1 VKSRR
6 GVNERLGEFRARL
19 VDDVGFLELPSERAI
34 NEPFKCVV
42 RCLESAES
50 KKRRKKVEA
59 TSTWILERQFA
70 IGMYA
75 TKLFKF
81 RSRINWLA
89 DQKSSYPSSPFQP
102 LSNDNNSTVHTALET
117 TLTSP
122 RIDKTDQRSNF
133 RLKTPPFKA
142 CHQRSG
148 KNRWMEEDQHRPI
161 I

>member
-1 VKSRR
+1 MTKPVKR
-6 GVNERLGEFRARL
+6 
-19 VDDVGFLELPSERAI
+19 
-34 NEPFKCVV
+34 VV
-42 RCLESAES
+42 RCLESEE

-102 LSNDNNSTVHTALET
+102 LSNDTNLAVHTTVAT
-117 TLTSP
+117 TLKSP
-122 RIDKTDQRSNF
+122 RTHKTDSSPTEIQV
-133 RLKTPPFKA
+133 
-142 CHQRSG
+142 
-148 KNRWMEEDQHRPI
+148 
-161 I
+161 